1 VILSSTLT
9 LRSSRVVLP
18 DGIRPAAV
26 RVENGRIAAIRAP
39 QDVPQGEEVVDVGA
53 SVIMPGLVDT
63 HVHINEPG
71 RTQWEGFETATR
83 AAAAGG
89 ITTLVDMP
97 LNSIPA
103 TTSVAALEMKRAAA
117 AGKCAVDVHFWGGV
131 VPGMTDSLR
140 SLYHAG
146 ALGFKCFL
154 VPSGVDEFPHVTE
167 ADLRQ
172 AMPVLAE
179 LGVVLLVHA
188 ELPEELRGARG
199 NPRQYPA
206 YLASRPRKAEDA
218 AIDLMVDLCREFRT
232 PVHIVHLS
240 SSDALPSIEQA
251 RQEGL
256 PLTVETCPH
265 YLFFEA
271 ESIPVGATEY
281 KCAPPIR
288 EAENR
293 ERLWAALGT
302 GLIDMVV
309 TDHSPCVPEMKQA
322 ASGDFMKA
330 WGGIAS
336 LECSLSAVWTAARKR
351 GYGIDRVAQW
361 MSERPARLA
370 GLDGRKGRIAVGYDA
385 DLVVWDPEGRWLCRA
400 ARLRQRHK
408 ITPYDG
414 MELDGVIQAVYSH
427 GQQVL

>member
-1 VILSSTLT
+1 M
-9 LRSSRVVLP
+9 VLP
-18 DGIRPAAV
+18 DGVRAAV
-26 RVENGRIAAIRAP
+26 VRLEDGRITAISGPA
-39 QDVPQGEEVVDVGA
+39 DVPEGHDVLDVGA

-71 RTQWEGFETATR
+71 RTDWEGFETATR

-89 ITTLVDMP
+89 ITTLVEMP

-103 TTSVAALEMKRAAA
+103 TTSVAALAMKRSTAI
-117 AGKCAVDVHFWGGV
+117 GKCVVDVLFWGGV
-131 VPGMTDSLR
+131 VPGNYAELR
-140 SLYHAG
+140 GLHHAG
-146 ALGFKCFL
+146 VPGFKCFL
-154 VPSGVDEFPHVTE
+154 APSGVDEFPHVTE
-167 ADLRQ
+167 SDLRQ

-179 LGVVLLVHA
+179 LGAVLLVHA
-188 ELPEELRGARG
+188 ELPDELRSARG

-206 YLASRPRKAEDA
+206 YLASRPRKAENA
-218 AIDLMVDLCREFRT
+218 AIDLMIRLCREFRA

-240 SSDALPSIEQA
+240 SSDALPAIERA

-256 PLTVETCPH
+256 QLTVETCPH
-265 YLFFEA
+265 YLFFES
-271 ESIPVGATEY
+271 ESIPVGATEF

-293 ERLWAALGT
+293 ERLWDALGR

-309 TDHSPCVPEMKQA
+309 TDHSPCPPAMKEPD
-322 ASGDFMKA
+322 SGDFMKA

-351 GYGIDRVAQW
+351 GYSIERLTQW

-385 DLVVWDPEGRWLCRA
+385 DLVVWDPEGRWQCRA
-400 ARLRQRHK
+400 DRLRQRHK

-414 MELDGVIQAVYSH
+414 MELDGVVQSVYSR
-427 GQQVL
+427 GQQVI

>member
-1 VILSSTLT
+1 MRIE
-9 LRSSRVVLP
+9 
-18 DGIRPAAV
+18 A
-26 RVENGRIAAIRAP
+26 GRIAAITEP
-39 QDVPQGEEVVDVGA
+39 DDVPRGQEVFDVGK

-89 ITTLVDMP
+89 VTTLVDMP

-103 TTSVAALEMKRAAA
+103 TTSVAALEQKRSAA
-117 AGKCAVDVHFWGGV
+117 AGKCTVEVLFWGGL
-131 VPGMTDSLR
+131 VPGMTESLR
-140 SLYHAG
+140 GLHHAG
-146 ALGFKCFL
+146 VPGFKCFL
-154 VPSGVDEFPHVTE
+154 VPSGVDEFPNVTE
-167 ADLRQ
+167 ADLRP
-172 AMPVLAE
+172 AMPVLAD
-179 LGVVLLVHA
+179 LGAVLLVHA
-188 ELPEELRGARG
+188 ELPEELRSARG

-218 AIDLMVDLCREFRT
+218 AIDLMIRLCREFRT

-240 SSDALPSIEQA
+240 SSNALGSIDQA

-256 PLTVETCPH
+256 PLTVETCPY

-271 ESIPVGATEY
+271 ESIPVGATQY

-293 ERLWAALGT
+293 ERLWSALGS

-309 TDHSPCVPEMKQA
+309 TDHSPCEPAMKEP

-336 LECSLSAVWTAARKR
+336 LECSLSAVWTAARRR
-351 GYGIDRVAQW
+351 GFGIERVVQW

-370 GLDGRKGRIAVGYDA
+370 GLDGRKGRIALGYDA
-385 DLVVWDPEGRWLCRA
+385 DLVVWDPEGRWQCRA
-400 ARLRQRHK
+400 DRLRQRHK

-414 MELDGVIQAVYSH
+414 LELDGVIQAVYSR